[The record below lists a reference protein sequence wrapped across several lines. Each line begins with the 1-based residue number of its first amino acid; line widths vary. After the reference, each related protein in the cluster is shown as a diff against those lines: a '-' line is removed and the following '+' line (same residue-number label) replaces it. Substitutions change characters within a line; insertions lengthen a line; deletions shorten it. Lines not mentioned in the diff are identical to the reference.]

1 MLLCLQNPAWSVVQK
16 YEPSCQRNVTSSIS
30 WCTVHVLM
38 CVWFSSQ
45 KGTFRLKGSRCR
57 RVYMTFIS
65 LKLCN
70 KDNNAVVLGGQRS
83 SKVIRKVTVWYRT
96 SVADLGLFEE
106 WCGCDIRPIT
116 RRFERGDSRPNV
128 LKESR
133 GWRQWDW
140 MSIGASVYSGVMS
153 EAQPKTIFIVLPN
166 RGDRSKFFC
175 DVCHNLTSVSIV
187 SVVVCSQQ

>member
-1 MLLCLQNPAWSVVQK
+1 
-16 YEPSCQRNVTSSIS
+16 
-30 WCTVHVLM
+30 
-38 CVWFSSQ
+38 
-45 KGTFRLKGSRCR
+45 
-57 RVYMTFIS
+57 
-65 LKLCN
+65 
-70 KDNNAVVLGGQRS
+70 
-83 SKVIRKVTVWYRT
+83 
-96 SVADLGLFEE
+96 
-106 WCGCDIRPIT
+106 
-116 RRFERGDSRPNV
+116 V